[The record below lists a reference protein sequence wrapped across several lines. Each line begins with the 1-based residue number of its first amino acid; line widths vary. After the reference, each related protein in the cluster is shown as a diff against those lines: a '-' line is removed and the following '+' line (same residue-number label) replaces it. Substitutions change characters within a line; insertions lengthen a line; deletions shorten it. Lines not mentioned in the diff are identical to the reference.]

1 MDLTCHDKLGSVFKI
16 LLVSKH
22 RSLCPLTSSD
32 ITFRARWSAE
42 GITVIDHTGG
52 RSVGRSV
59 GHSCS
64 LGFHSREEKD
74 GGISIMQYIMQ
85 LHAADVTCDDKNTVT
100 WHDMTDM

>member
-1 MDLTCHDKLGSVFKI
+1 MSAYFVRHNI
-16 LLVSKH
+16 QSKMECRRH
-22 RSLCPLTSSD
+22 HSDRSY
-32 ITFRARWSAE
+32 RWP
-42 GITVIDHTGG
+42 
-52 RSVGRSV
+52 VGRSV